1 MNYHERKIFLIVFIV
16 YLLWC
21 GSLNGQ
27 TSDCR
32 ADHKILVTNFK
43 FTPNSLTIKPGESVA
58 FINIQGKHSILGDTS
73 KTGASFNNPKRFEFP
88 LSTGE
93 TEGVCMG
100 IVKFENPGIHRF
112 ECGVGFNADLG
123 MKGVINADAFT
134 LKDLFLLDTIPESF
148 LSRYALNNY
157 LGNIL
162 DSTVDLTVF
171 LPNDDAVRK
180 ILDSLET
187 SQFKGLGFVDLPK
200 ALKYQIVL
208 GQLEYKDFKDSL
220 LLPTLF
226 GQNLLMTKK
235 GDSFYVDGALINHT
249 NFTTDNGVAHVVDK
263 ILAPNGLPA
272 TSVWDIIYMEDS
284 LQFFEEAL
292 QTLGL
297 KSTLREQAE
306 LNQNPELGGPF
317 TVLAPTNRAFKKL
330 SDALNLTLN
339 ELKKS
344 SIISDL
350 ILGHIIEKRI
360 ETKNINNNQ
369 SSVTQNNK
377 TITFNVIGD
386 TINVEGVQ
394 IIVKDLLAYNGVVHI
409 LEDVLPVYDIP
420 NLQGN
425 CGVWKLEIFDEEKNG
440 WRETRLFLEKNG
452 NLLTEKRLPIGGY
465 EAFEFGVDS
474 GDMINVI
481 TFSSYYN
488 YGQSYRITDQ
498 QRGIQAES
506 GNQSDQMVN
515 SMGLRACLEKPSCGM
530 VDIIMLDYLGQGW
543 GLNSLDV
550 DINNRFYLRIPF
562 YAGERQVTKIPVSI
576 GDELDFYYNQRTD
589 MAEYNAYTI
598 VAPDGKKIV
607 EQNSEFQIPQS
618 VTDIIVCPS
627 NSNFQDRYEKGELY
641 PNPSSNIVYLP
652 INLKNAEIYAVDI
665 TGKKINL
672 STTIDRAVNV
682 SNLPPGIY
690 YIIVNNTGKYYQYPL
705 IIQR

>member
-425 CGVWKLEIFDEEKNG
+425 CGIWKLEIFDEEKNG

-576 GDELDFYYNQRTD
+576 GDELDFYYNQRSD

>member
-1 MNYHERKIFLIVFIV
+1 MKLGNKNIFLLFFGVS
-16 YLLWC
+16 LLSC
-21 GSLNGQ
+21 GILKGQ

-32 ADHKILVTNFK
+32 ADHKILITNFK
-43 FTPNSLTIKPGESVA
+43 FTPDSLNIKPGESVA

-73 KTGASFNNPKRFEFP
+73 KTGDSFNNPKGFELP

-93 TEGVCMG
+93 IEGVCMG
-100 IVKFENPGIHRF
+100 IVKFEMPGIHRF

-157 LGNIL
+157 LGSTL
-162 DSTVDLTVF
+162 DSTLDLTVF

-180 ILDSLET
+180 IIDSLET

-208 GQLEYKDFKDSL
+208 GKLEYKDFRDSL
-220 LLPTLF
+220 LLPTLY

-235 GDSFYVDGALINHT
+235 GDSFYVDGALISNT
-249 NFTTDNGVAHVVDK
+249 NFMADNGVAHVVNT
-263 ILAPNGLPA
+263 ILAPSGLPA
-272 TSVWDIIYMEDS
+272 TSVWDIIYTEDS
-284 LQFFEEAL
+284 LQFFEDAV

-297 KSTLREQAE
+297 KSTLRVQAE
-306 LNQNPELGGPF
+306 LNQNSDLAGPF
-317 TVLAPTNRAFKKL
+317 TVLAPTNRAFEKL

-350 ILGHIIEKRI
+350 ILGHIIEKRL

-377 TITFNVIGD
+377 TITFNVNDD
-386 TINVEGVQ
+386 TISVESVR

-420 NLQGN
+420 NIQGN
-425 CGVWKLEIFDEEKNG
+425 CGVWKLEIFDEDNNG
-440 WRETRLFLEKNG
+440 WRETQLFLEKNG
-452 NLLTEKRLPIGGY
+452 DLLTEKRLPTGGY
-465 EAFEFGVDS
+465 DAFEFGVDS
-474 GDMINVI
+474 GDLINVI

-488 YGQSYRITDQ
+488 TGQSYRITDQ
-498 QRGIQAES
+498 QRGIQSES

-530 VDIIMLDYLGQGW
+530 VEITMLDYLGQGW
-543 GLNSLDV
+543 GLNYLDV

-562 YAGERQVTKIPVSI
+562 YAGERQVTKIPI
-576 GDELDFYYNQRTD
+576 NNGDELDFYYNQRSD

-598 VAPDGKKIV
+598 ISPDGKKIV
-607 EQNSEFQIPQS
+607 DQNSEFQIPQS
-618 VTDIIVCPS
+618 VTDIIVCPAS
-627 NSNFQDRYEKGELY
+627 NNFQNKYDEGKVY
-641 PNPSSNIVYLP
+641 PNPASNVVYLP
-652 INLKNAEIYAVDI
+652 VDLKRAKIYAVDI
-665 TGKKINL
+665 TGKKIKL
-672 STTIDRAVNV
+672 SAKVDWAVDT

-690 YIIVNNTGKYYQYPL
+690 YITVNKMGKYYQYPL
-705 IIQR
+705 MIER

>member
-1 MNYHERKIFLIVFIV
+1 MKLGIKNIFLLFFGVS
-16 YLLWC
+16 LLSC
-21 GSLNGQ
+21 GILKGQ

-32 ADHKILVTNFK
+32 ADHKILITNFK
-43 FTPNSLTIKPGESVA
+43 FTPDSLNIKPGESVA

-73 KTGASFNNPKRFEFP
+73 KTGASFNNPEGFELP
-88 LSTGE
+88 ISTGE

-100 IVKFENPGIHRF
+100 IVKFEMPGIHRF

-157 LGNIL
+157 LGSTL
-162 DSTVDLTVF
+162 DSTLDLTVF

-180 ILDSLET
+180 IIDSLET

-208 GQLEYKDFKDSL
+208 GKLEYKDFRDSL
-220 LLPTLF
+220 LLPTLY

-235 GDSFYVDGALINHT
+235 GDSFYVDGALISNT
-249 NFTTDNGVAHVVDK
+249 NFMADNGVAHVVNT
-263 ILAPNGLPA
+263 ILAPSGLPA
-272 TSVWDIIYMEDS
+272 TSVWDIIYTEDS
-284 LQFFEEAL
+284 LQFFEDAV

-297 KSTLREQAE
+297 KSTLRVQAE
-306 LNQNPELGGPF
+306 LNQNSDLAGPF
-317 TVLAPTNRAFKKL
+317 TVLAPTNRAFEKL

-350 ILGHIIEKRI
+350 ILGHIIEKRL

-377 TITFNVIGD
+377 TITFNVNDD
-386 TINVEGVQ
+386 TISVESVR

-420 NLQGN
+420 NIQGN
-425 CGVWKLEIFDEEKNG
+425 CGVWKLEIFDEDNNG
-440 WRETRLFLEKNG
+440 WRETQLFLEKNG
-452 NLLTEKRLPIGGY
+452 DLLTEKRLPTGGY
-465 EAFEFGVDS
+465 DAFEFGVDS
-474 GDMINVI
+474 GDLINVI

-488 YGQSYRITDQ
+488 TGQSYRITDQ
-498 QRGIQAES
+498 QRGIQSES

-530 VDIIMLDYLGQGW
+530 VEITMLDYLGQGW
-543 GLNSLDV
+543 GLNYLDV

-562 YAGERQVTKIPVSI
+562 YAGERQVTKIPI
-576 GDELDFYYNQRTD
+576 NNGDELDFYYNQRSD

-598 VAPDGKKIV
+598 ISPDGKKIV
-607 EQNSEFQIPQS
+607 DQNSEFQIPQS
-618 VTDIIVCPS
+618 VTDIIVCPAS
-627 NSNFQDRYEKGELY
+627 NNFQNKYDEGKVY
-641 PNPSSNIVYLP
+641 PNPASNVVYLP
-652 INLKNAEIYAVDI
+652 VDLKRAKIYAVDI
-665 TGKKINL
+665 TGKKIKL
-672 STTIDRAVNV
+672 SAKVDWAVDT

-690 YIIVNNTGKYYQYPL
+690 YITVNKMGKYYQYPL
-705 IIQR
+705 MIAR

>member
-1 MNYHERKIFLIVFIV
+1 MEFKNSFLMFLGVS
-16 YLLWC
+16 LLSC
-21 GSLNGQ
+21 GILKGQ
-27 TSDCR
+27 TTDCN
-32 ADHKILVTNFK
+32 ADHKILITNFK
-43 FTPNSLTIKPGESVA
+43 FTPDSLNIKPGESVA

-73 KTGASFNNPKRFEFP
+73 KTGASFNNPKGFELP

-100 IVKFENPGIHRF
+100 IVKFEIPGIHRF

-157 LGNIL
+157 LGSTL
-162 DSTVDLTVF
+162 DSTLDLTVF
-171 LPNDDAVRK
+171 LPDDDAVRK

-200 ALKYQIVL
+200 ALKYQVVL
-208 GQLEYKDFKDSL
+208 GQLEYKDFRDSL
-220 LLPTLF
+220 LLPTLY

-235 GDSFYVDGALINHT
+235 GDSFYVDGALISDT
-249 NFTTDNGVAHVVDK
+249 NFMADNGVAHLVNN
-263 ILAPNGLPA
+263 ILAPSGLPA

-284 LQFFEEAL
+284 LQFFEDAV

-297 KSTLREQAE
+297 KSTLRVQAE
-306 LNQNPELGGPF
+306 LNENSNLAGPF

-330 SDALNLTLN
+330 SDALNLTLS

-344 SIISDL
+344 SIIGDL
-350 ILGHIIEKRI
+350 ILGHLIEKRV

-377 TITFNVIGD
+377 TITFNINGD
-386 TINVEGVQ
+386 TINVEGVR

-420 NLQGN
+420 DLVGN
-425 CGVWKLEIFDEEKNG
+425 CGVWKLEIFDEDNNG
-440 WRETRLFLEKNG
+440 WRGTQLFLEKNG
-452 NLLTEKRLPIGGY
+452 NILTEKSLPTGGY
-465 EAFEFGVDS
+465 NAFEFGVDS
-474 GDMINVI
+474 GDLINVI

-488 YGQSYRITDQ
+488 IGQSYRITDQ

-515 SMGLRACLEKPSCGM
+515 SMGLRACIEKPSCGM
-530 VDIIMLDYLGQGW
+530 VEIIMSDYLGQGW
-543 GLNSLDV
+543 GLNFLDV

-562 YAGERQVTKIPVSI
+562 YSGERQVTKIPVNN
-576 GDELDFYYNQRTD
+576 GDELDFYYNLRSD

-598 VAPDGKKIV
+598 ISPDGKKIV
-607 EQNSEFQIPQS
+607 DQNSEFQIPKS

-627 NSNFQDRYEKGELY
+627 SSVFQDRYEKGELY
-641 PNPSSNIVYLP
+641 PNPSSNVVYLP
-652 INLKNAEIYAVDI
+652 IDLKSAEIYAVDI
-665 TGKKINL
+665 TGKKTNL
-672 STTIDRAVNV
+672 SIKVDQAVNV
-682 SNLPPGIY
+682 SKLPSGIY
-690 YIIVNNTGKYYQYPL
+690 YITVNKTGKYYQYPL
-705 IIQR
+705 VIQR